1 MFDLLKSL
9 LEAGKEPDGTYVGVK
24 LSKESKKKL
33 AELQKSLNVPNPLN
47 SDDMHVTVIYSRK
60 YLPEFKSK
68 GKLEKP
74 IKAKLE
80 KLEIFPARNEKNCLV
95 VKLKSPE
102 LTKRH
107 KEIMK
112 EHGATYDWDEY
123 KPHVTLSYDV
133 GDFDPKKH
141 DLKDHLNEIE
151 IVEEYDQDLKL
162 DWLVNKDKDG

>member
-9 LEAGKEPDGTYVGVK
+9 LEGKEPDGTYVGVK
-24 LSKESKKKL
+24 LSKDSMKKL
-33 AELQKSLNVPNPLN
+33 SELQKAIDVPNPL
-47 SDDMHVTVIYSRK
+47 DPEKMHITVIYSRK
-60 YLPEFKSK
+60 HLPDFKAK

-74 IKAKLE
+74 IKAKLDE
-80 KLEIFPARNEKNCLV
+80 LDIFPSRDDKNVLV
-95 VKLKSPE
+95 VKLKTPE

-133 GDFDPKKH
+133 GDFDPKAH
-141 DLKDHLNEIE
+141 NLKDHLNEIE
-151 IVEEYDQDLKL
+151 IVEEYDEDLKL